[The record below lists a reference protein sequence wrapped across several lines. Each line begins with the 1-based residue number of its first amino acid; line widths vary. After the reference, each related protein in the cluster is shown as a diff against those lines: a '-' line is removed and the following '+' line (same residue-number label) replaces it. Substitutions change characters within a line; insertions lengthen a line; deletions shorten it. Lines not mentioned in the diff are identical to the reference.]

1 MERPLLSEC
10 PGTDDGQP
18 EAPLPPGRCAMLY
31 LLTAMSAIGGFLF
44 GYDTGVVSGA
54 MVLVR
59 AEFHLS
65 DTWHELIVSAT
76 VGTAWLLSMAAGPL
90 ADRLGRRP
98 VILAASAAFGA
109 GALLAA
115 LAGSQQTL
123 LAGRLV
129 LGVGI
134 GLASSTVPVL
144 IAEAAPAEARG
155 FLTTVNIAFTT
166 GGQLAAALLCGA
178 LADVTGGWRWMMGV
192 AALPAAVQLP
202 GLLALP
208 ESPRFLVA
216 RGRRSEAA
224 AALTRLRPT
233 GFPVRT
239 ELARVA
245 AQCAREQRGRRACG
259 PTAMLRRPA
268 VRRALLLGCGLQ
280 VIQQLAGINTVM
292 YYSASIIQMSGVRD
306 PTTAIWLAALPAA
319 VNFAGTLV
327 GMALVERVGRRPLTL
342 TSLLG
347 TAGALALLAAGFW
360 VNAAQSLPVTVPAEF
375 PRCRQYNCASCQSA
389 GCGFC
394 FAETL
399 SGPANGSCLPLIVG
413 NASAPSAECRAAHQV
428 WAADW
433 CPAPHSWLPVPVLGL
448 CLYLVAF
455 APGMGPMPW
464 TINAEIYPAW
474 ARGSGSGLAASCNW
488 LANLAV
494 SLTFL
499 SLVAALGRPG
509 TFLLYAAVAAAGW
522 LMLLRWLPETRGVPL
537 ENMAVLFGGDGDDPP
552 LDEDDCEPPPEEDA
566 ALLGADSSPEG
577 SPRLSAGGRLTP
589 DLQSR

>member
-1 MERPLLSEC
+1 MESPLLPEQPSEE
-10 PGTDDGQP
+10 P
-18 EAPLPPGRCAMLY
+18 PLPSGRCAVLY
-31 LLTAMSAIGGFLF
+31 LLTAVSAIGGFLF

-59 AEFHLS
+59 AEFHLT
-65 DTWHELIVSAT
+65 DAWHELIVSAT
-76 VGTAWLLSMAAGPL
+76 VGAAWLLSVTAGPL

-98 VILAASAAFGA
+98 VILLASVAFGC

-115 LAGSQQTL
+115 LARSQQEL
-123 LAGRLV
+123 LIGRLV

-134 GLASSTVPVL
+134 GLASSSVPVL
-144 IAEAAPAEARG
+144 IAEAAPADARG
-155 FLTTVNIAFTT
+155 LLTTVNIAFTT

-178 LADVTGGWRWMMGV
+178 LSSVSGGWRWMMGV

-208 ESPRFLVA
+208 ESPRFLVS
-216 RGRRSEAA
+216 RGRRREAA
-224 AALTRLRPT
+224 AALTRLRPA
-233 GFPVRT
+233 GFPVEA

-245 AQCAREQRGRRACG
+245 AQCAREARGRPSCV
-259 PTAMLRRPA
+259 PVAMLRRPA

-306 PTTAIWLAALPAA
+306 VTVAIWLAALPAA

-327 GMALVERVGRRPLTL
+327 GMVLVERLGRRPLTL
-342 TSLLG
+342 GSLLG
-347 TAGALALLAAGFW
+347 TAGALSLLAAGFW
-360 VNAAQSLPVTVPAEF
+360 LNAAQSPPVTVPAVTPQCHE
-375 PRCRQYNCASCQSA
+375 YNCASCQSA

-394 FAETL
+394 FIETPA
-399 SGPANGSCLPLIVG
+399 GPANGSCLPLPTSNTSI
-413 NASAPSAECRAAHQV
+413 APPACSATDHIWTS
-428 WAADW
+428 DW
-433 CPAPHSWLPVPVLGL
+433 CPSPHSWLPVLGL

-474 ARGSGSGLAASCNW
+474 ARGTGSGLAASCNW

-499 SLVAALGRPG
+499 TLVGALGRAG
-509 TFLLYAAVAAAGW
+509 AFLLYAGVAAAGW
-522 LMLLRWLPETRGVPL
+522 LLLLRWLPETRGVPL
-537 ENMAVLFGGDGDDPP
+537 ENMAVLFGGEDDDPL
-552 LDEDDCEPPPEEDA
+552 LDEVRQHRRA
-566 ALLGADSSPEG
+566 SWK
-577 SPRLSAGGRLTP
+577 
-589 DLQSR
+589 